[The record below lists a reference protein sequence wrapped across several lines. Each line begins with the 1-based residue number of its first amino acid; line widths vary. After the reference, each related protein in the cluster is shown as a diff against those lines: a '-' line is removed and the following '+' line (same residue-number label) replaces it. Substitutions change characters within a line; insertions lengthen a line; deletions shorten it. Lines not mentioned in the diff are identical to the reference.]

1 MTAERTC
8 ISCGA
13 PAPRGELMRVV
24 LDPDGRP
31 VVDTRQR
38 LPGRGAYVCWQRSC
52 VEGAARGYRRAFK
65 RAVQGGEGVLDLAR
79 GHTRRTLVE
88 TCALAQ
94 KSGGLKT
101 GGHTVKMALA
111 HRWGCAGLLASDAS
125 EETAARHRRLCGKQE
140 LPVWVLTL
148 TSEEFGNAVGKGV
161 RSVGLLRSGAL
172 TAKLERTLQRSRGLL

>member
-1 MTAERTC
+1 
-8 ISCGA
+8 
-13 PAPRGELMRVV
+13 MRVV
-24 LDPDGRP
+24 LDPEGKP

-38 LPGRGAYVCWQRSC
+38 LPGRGAYVCWNREC
-52 VEGAARGYRRAFK
+52 VEGASKSFRRAF
-65 RAVQGGEGVLDLAR
+65 RRPVQGSGEDVLEMAR
-79 GHTRRTLVE
+79 VFQKRTLVE

-111 HRWGCAGLLASDAS
+111 HRWGCAGLLAEDAS
-125 EETAARHRRLCGKQE
+125 EETAARQRKLCGRRE

-161 RSVGLLRSGAL
+161 RSVGLLGRGTLA
-172 TAKLERTLQRSRGLL
+172 AKLERTLQRSRGLL

>member
-1 MTAERTC
+1 MTAQRTC

-13 PAPRGELMRVV
+13 TATREEFMRVV

-31 VVDTRQR
+31 VLDTRQR
-38 LPGRGAYVCWQRSC
+38 LPGRGAYVCWERSC
-52 VEGAARGYRRAFK
+52 VEGAPRAYRRAFK
-65 RAVQGGEGVLDLAR
+65 SSVAGGEDLLDMAR
-79 GHTRRTLVE
+79 GFTKRTLVE

-101 GGHTVKMALA
+101 GAHTVKMALA
-111 HRWGCAGLLASDAS
+111 KRWGCAGLLAADAA
-125 EETAARHRRLCGKQE
+125 EETAARHRRLCNKQE
-140 LPVWVLTL
+140 LPVWDLTL
-148 TSEEFGNAVGKGV
+148 TSEEFGNAVGKEV